1 MNEKELIPVEVR
13 WRYDGISH
21 YVDKDWN
28 KFSKIAKLPMKKNEL
43 CRYGKIYTVEEY
55 NPYYFRILSE
65 RDDKWASYR

>member
-1 MNEKELIPVEVR
+1 
-13 WRYDGISH
+13 
-21 YVDKDWN
+21 
-28 KFSKIAKLPMKKNEL
+28 MKKNEL